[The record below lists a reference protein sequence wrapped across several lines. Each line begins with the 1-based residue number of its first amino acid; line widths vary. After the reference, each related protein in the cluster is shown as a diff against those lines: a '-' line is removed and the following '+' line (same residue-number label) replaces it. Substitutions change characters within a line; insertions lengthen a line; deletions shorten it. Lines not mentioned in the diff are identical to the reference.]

1 LRALFKIK
9 RSVVQVES
17 IQLAPVA
24 GTCVFRKELTLPTQ
38 TRLFR

>member
-17 IQLAPVA
+17 IQLAPVE